1 MNDCRSLR
9 AYQCWVT
16 WQEAKKNHVAM
27 EQAKAAEREAIDQM
41 QRIQQDMTDL
51 LAKTKKEIDEYRRS
65 TGNAKKYDD
74 VAMSHG
80 VSN

>member
-27 EQAKAAEREAIDQM
+27 EQAKATEREAIDQM

-51 LAKTKKEIDEYRRS
+51 LAKTKKEIEMLEKVYNLYFPAEVRAR
-65 TGNAKKYDD
+65 
-74 VAMSHG
+74 
-80 VSN
+80 